1 MTLERNMTATL
12 NIILT
17 ILFLIYS
24 PVDSFQEDQLQI
36 RLRKSWGY
44 SSGTGKIQG
53 TFTIISSGP
62 DDLSRVVFYIDDQF
76 LGEVT
81 EEPFDFQFSTDNYS
95 LGPHRLY
102 ALGSTSGEIELSS
115 NILQVEIVSS
125 EEGWQAAIDI
135 IIPLVVL
142 ILGAVGLALLVPLI
156 FTRGRKEQLPLG
168 APRNYGHYGG
178 AICPKCKRPFSR
190 HIYGLNLGLHKY
202 DRCPYCGKWSLVRR
216 ASREELEAAEAAE
229 IQAAQEGVFEP
240 EKSEEQEL
248 RKNIEDSRFEDL

>member
-1 MTLERNMTATL
+1 MTATF
-12 NIILT
+12 NILFT
-17 ILFLIYS
+17 ILFLFYS
-24 PVDSFQEDQLQI
+24 HRESIQEDQLQI
-36 RLRKSWGY
+36 RLRRNWGF

-62 DDLSRVVFYIDDQF
+62 VDVSRVVFYIDDHV
-76 LGEVT
+76 LSELT
-81 EEPFDFQFSTDNYS
+81 EEPFNFQFNTDNYS

-102 ALGSTSGEIELSS
+102 ALSYTSEGKELSS
-115 NILQVEIVSS
+115 NILQVEFVSS
-125 EEGWQAAIDI
+125 EEGWGAAMNI
-135 IIPLVVL
+135 IIPLVVI
-142 ILGAVGLALLVPLI
+142 ILGAVGLAFLLPLI
-156 FTRGRKEQLPLG
+156 FTRGKKDQLPPG

-178 AICPKCKRPFSR
+178 AICPKCERPFSR

-240 EKSEEQEL
+240 KKSEEQEL
-248 RKNIEDSRFEDL
+248 RNDIEDSRFEDL